1 MAEGDIPLGDKENQK
16 PADTLLKRLWLYLTR
31 TGDDEVADDTK
42 RQIEKILD
50 EVEEQGIIDED
61 QGDMIHNILFL
72 KDTSVGEIMI
82 PKGDIVAVPAT
93 TTIDELSEVFTREGY
108 SRIPVYEGSLDNII
122 GIVYAKD
129 LIPYW
134 KTRDALTD
142 IRQLLH
148 PPFFVPEG
156 KKLID
161 LLNEFRER
169 RTKIAVIIDEY
180 GGVDGLVT
188 IADLMEEIVGDMIG
202 EEGDEFEEYVEE
214 KGEGVFSV
222 DPKMPIDEFAETFEV
237 EIPEGDYDTV
247 AGFITAE
254 MERIPKTG
262 ERFEFGRL
270 VFEITGADKRR
281 ISKLVVHASPGKDA

>member
-1 MAEGDIPLGDKENQK
+1 LGENDGQK

-31 TGDDEVADDTK
+31 TGDEEVADDTK

-72 KDTSVGEIMI
+72 KDTAVGEIMI
-82 PKGDIVAVPAT
+82 PKGDIVALPVST
-93 TTIDELSEVFTREGY
+93 DIDELARVFTDEGY
-108 SRIPVYEGSLDNII
+108 SRIPVYEESLDNII
-122 GIVYAKD
+122 GVLYAKD
-129 LIPYW
+129 LLKYW
-134 KTRDALTD
+134 NNRADLTD

-148 PPFFVPEG
+148 PAFFVPEG

-161 LLNEFRER
+161 LLKEFRER
-169 RTKIAVIIDEY
+169 RTKIAIIIDEY
-180 GGVDGLVT
+180 GGVDGLAT

-202 EEGDEFEEYVEE
+202 EEGDEFEEYVEH
-214 KGEGVFSV
+214 KGDGVYTV
-222 DPKMPIDEFAETFEV
+222 DPKMPIDEFAETFDI

-247 AGFITAE
+247 AGFITTR

-262 ERFEFGRL
+262 ERFEFGGL
-270 VFEITGADKRR
+270 AFEIAGADKRR
-281 ISKLVVHASPGKDA
+281 ISKLVVHAPARKEEA